1 MSEQYDLWAIRP
13 MSCRTNG
20 SKDQW
25 TTDQWAVPI
34 QVDPLADRG
43 SPVPDNVVKN
53 TNVVS
58 NTNASGANVYPPIVQ
73 MLVNGKR
80 VNALFDKGST
90 NTTNNAYRKVLN
102 NVLVVSYIPAKYPCD
117 NLNGKGTHI

>member
-1 MSEQYDLWAIRP
+1 MDRRTVGR
-13 MSCRTNG
+13 RTNG
-20 SKDQW
+20 QS
-25 TTDQWAVPI
+25 

-43 SPVPDNVVKN
+43 SPVPDNVVNN
-53 TNVVS
+53 TNVAS

-90 NTTNNAYRKVLN
+90 NTTNNAYREVLS
-102 NVLVVSYIPAKYPCD
+102 NVLVVSHIPAKYPCD